1 MTGGGKS
8 LKIVFSSPRRLFDLP
23 FFIVYCYCCFIVYC
37 LIVYCFHLG
46 SFDLLLLLFRSA
58 KGKVKRNSSGA
69 SNGKMQKMNGKT
81 EIIPEPD
88 TDTGAENGKVDIEES
103 KEEMQT
109 KKKVEEGDDYDE
121 IKVIQENIVTINEK
135 IETRF

>member
-1 MTGGGKS
+1 M
-8 LKIVFSSPRRLFDLP
+8 FN
-23 FFIVYCYCCFIVYC
+23 
-37 LIVYCFHLG
+37 CFHLG

-69 SNGKMQKMNGKT
+69 SNGKIQKMNGKT

>member
-1 MTGGGKS
+1 MTGGGKF

-69 SNGKMQKMNGKT
+69 SNGKIQKMNGKT

-88 TDTGAENGKVDIEES
+88 TDTGAENVVCPE
-103 KEEMQT
+103 
-109 KKKVEEGDDYDE
+109 V
-121 IKVIQENIVTINEK
+121 
-135 IETRF
+135 